1 MEQLKKTMETLKK
14 TMEKLKKTMEKLKRH
29 EPPKKIQ
36 NCKKIPKTILHPYYI
51 PIAYY
56 CFLLF
61 PLDPLGKLR
70 ILKDAILIQTK
81 FKEPEPQRKNLCTI
95 ANPQNIFVIE
105 NQWPMWTGAFGKC

>member
-1 MEQLKKTMETLKK
+1 
-14 TMEKLKKTMEKLKRH
+14 
-29 EPPKKIQ
+29 
-36 NCKKIPKTILHPYYI
+36 
-51 PIAYY
+51 
-56 CFLLF
+56 
-61 PLDPLGKLR
+61 LR